1 MHQSLHPAQSG
12 QSLPTYTKVLYGLGY
27 VPDVI
32 MNNIV
37 GVLAM
42 MIYNVEL
49 GVPATWIGLAL
60 SLPRLWEAFTD
71 PYIGNL
77 SDNARTRWGR
87 RRPFIVA
94 GTVLAG
100 ILCAFMWMPPRSLG
114 HGGLLAFFLI
124 LSILYFTAYAV
135 YSVPYLAL
143 GLELTSNDSDR
154 TSLMGFRAAAVPFA
168 YIAIMPWVPVLVTNG
183 WLGSTPVES
192 VRIIGVAMGVL
203 IAILGVLA
211 AVTCRERSGSG
222 KPEGAHTGV
231 VAGFKQCIKNGPFL
245 MVAGIVSLTVI
256 GFCVATGLVYYLNL
270 TVVFPG
276 GTLAQ
281 KEAATK
287 LASICMVV
295 SNLCGMA
302 FCPMVNPLAQRIG
315 RKRLLLIGFGGL
327 IGAFLLSP
335 MLFSKSLPY
344 LQLVFHTVVT
354 LSVSCVWVLTLPMLG
369 DVCDIDQI
377 QNGTRRE
384 GVFTA
389 MFNWGIKAAIAS
401 CSLLLGIII
410 DFSGFNAELPQ
421 QSHFTVTALFVA
433 CALVPLPFLLACVYM
448 TIKFP
453 LSPERIAELR
463 QSKEAMAAGG

>member
-1 MHQSLHPAQSG
+1 MHQSHHPAQSG

-77 SDNARTRWGR
+77 SDNASTRWGR

-100 ILCAFMWMPPRSLG
+100 ILCALMWMPPQGLG
-114 HGGLLAFFLI
+114 HSGLLAFFLI

-222 KPEGAHTGV
+222 KREGEHTGV

-245 MVAGIVSLTVI
+245 MVAGIVSLTII
-256 GFCVATGLVYYLNL
+256 GFSVATGLVYYLNL

-295 SNLCGMA
+295 SNLCAMA

-315 RKRLLLIGFGGL
+315 RKRLLLIGFVGL
-327 IGAFLLSP
+327 IGAFLFSP
-335 MLFSKSLPY
+335 MLFSKTLPY

-401 CSLLLGIII
+401 CSLLLGIVI

-421 QSHFTVTALFVA
+421 QSHFTMTALFVA

-463 QSKEAMAAGG
+463 QSKEAMAAAG